1 MVDVQCPYE
10 YCSAPTEAI
19 PTKYLVKFEVQIS
32 KGKTGT
38 FIARIHEDWAPQGT
52 AGHHQPNV
60 CDARLSAAIGSLH
73 FYRLLR
79 EKYYDMCAFYRV
91 LDWMVRVVRQPPRTR
106 QLMHRSH
113 A

>member
-52 AGHHQPNV
+52 AGYHQPNV
-60 CDARLSAAIGSLH
+60 
-73 FYRLLR
+73 
-79 EKYYDMCAFYRV
+79 
-91 LDWMVRVVRQPPRTR
+91 
-106 QLMHRSH
+106 
-113 A
+113 